1 MAGRRRN
8 GGALLIAAFL
18 VGGLAGATPSVAG
31 GLAVN
36 EVASGVFVHRGVH
49 ELASADNA
57 GDIANIGFIVGEQA
71 VAVIDAGG
79 SPRVGAALREA
90 VRRVTRLPI
99 RYLILTHGHP
109 DHIFGWSAFAT
120 DGPEIVG
127 HNKLP
132 RALALRGGHYVRNF
146 SRILGDGAGALKLP
160 TINLTVSDRLELDL
174 GGRVLVLRAHNTAHS
189 DSDLS
194 VYDSRTGT
202 LWLSDLLV
210 RERIPVVDGSIKGW
224 RTVMG
229 EVAAIGAE
237 RVVPGHGSV
246 SDDWP
251 GAQAGQHR
259 YLEVIAR
266 EIRIVLNANGTI
278 ESAVAT
284 VGEVERP
291 HWHLFDEYNKRNV
304 TASFVEL
311 EWE

>member
-1 MAGRRRN
+1 
-8 GGALLIAAFL
+8 
-18 VGGLAGATPSVAG
+18 
-31 GLAVN
+31 
-36 EVASGVFVHRGVH
+36 
-49 ELASADNA
+49 
-57 GDIANIGFIVGEQA
+57 

-120 DGPEIVG
+120 DGPQIVG

-202 LWLSDLLV
+202 LWLSDLLF

-224 RTVMG
+224 LTVMG

-237 RVVPGHGSV
+237 RVVPGHGPV

>member
-8 GGALLIAAFL
+8 GGALLISAFL

-36 EVASGVFVHRGVH
+36 EVASGVFVHLGVH
-49 ELASADNA
+49 ELTSATNA

-120 DGPEIVG
+120 DGPQIVG
-127 HNKLP
+127 HAKLP

-202 LWLSDLLV
+202 LWLSDLLF

-224 RTVMG
+224 LTVMG

-237 RVVPGHGSV
+237 RVVPGHGPV

-278 ESAVAT
+278 ESAVAM